1 MDEVEGPRVDASEG
15 QGVQVGTG
23 NVQHNYYGANSR
35 LDPETLGALNP
46 HAAIA
51 KLRNMPHEDV
61 VLLFAKATPADV
73 TDVLRVLVDSGVA
86 ERDLAVAALADI
98 NPRKA
103 SEFIAPLTAE
113 FPWVGL
119 LPKAVAAIHSL
130 ATSLNW
136 SNASPAA
143 SGDRHQPSRLMRVGF
158 FRTYSQGRIYWSGGD
173 DAYSIS
179 GTIATYFAESGQAVS
194 LGYPVGDAWH
204 LKSGASDAEAVVQ
217 PFTGGRL
224 YACDQGVYYL
234 YGEILREYLERG
246 SHEGWLGF
254 PVAEAVYE
262 ESAWRQ
268 HFEGGVVYLN
278 KGDAHAVRAALLN
291 HVGEYCYPSS
301 GEMAVSAHL
310 FSTEGVSQ
318 EFEYATGAKKVI
330 YSSARGA
337 YSVAGE
343 LLQYY
348 RSSGETASRLGFP
361 AGDERRNM
369 GPGDRLPQDANPYVR
384 TSVEQEFE
392 GGVISGRPGSG
403 LFMVP
408 KEAHDL
414 IWRVPDI
421 ATRLGFPVSEEEP
434 VGWEDDRIQFFENG
448 VVTLRA
454 GKREAWLRPS
464 EPEPGVARADRLP
477 GELAGP
483 PSLRATDAATPT
495 KESRDT
501 VIVAAAV
508 AWPEYAVTS
517 AYICQEDR
525 VFRENIT
532 HLGFYADGE
541 IKPVIPRILRRHKS
555 VLFTRQEA
563 VRQEQVPN
571 GGARVGAII
580 GDCLASRTRDEGERY
595 DVYLLTGPD
604 DIETVHLAAPIR
616 NDTTSDSGRAT
627 AWTQKQR
634 YTSLDRLTSGVTRAS
649 EL

>member
-1 MDEVEGPRVDASEG
+1 MARAARPRERDVMDEVEGPRVDASEG
-15 QGVQVGTG
+15 QGVLVGTG

-51 KLRNMPHEDV
+51 KLRDMPHEDV
-61 VLLFAKATPADV
+61 VLLFAKATPDDV

-103 SEFIAPLTAE
+103 SEFIAPLTEE

-130 ATSLNW
+130 ATSLHW

-143 SGDRHQPSRLMRVGF
+143 SGDRYQPSRLMRVGF
-158 FRTYSQGRIYWSGGD
+158 FRTYSQGSIYWSGGD
-173 DAYSIS
+173 DAHSIS
-179 GTIATYFAESGQAVS
+179 GTIAKYFTESGQAVS
-194 LGYPVGDAWH
+194 LGYPVGAAWH

-262 ESAWRQ
+262 EGAWRQ
-268 HFEGGVVYLN
+268 HFEGGVIYLN
-278 KGDAHAVRAALLN
+278 KGDAHTVRAALLN

-301 GEMAVSAHL
+301 GEVAISAHL

-318 EFEYATGAKKVI
+318 EFEHAAGAKKVI
-330 YSSARGA
+330 YSSVHGA

-361 AGDERRNM
+361 AGDERRNT
-369 GPGDRLPQDANPYVR
+369 GPGDPYVR

-392 GGVISGRPGSG
+392 GGVISGQPGSG

-414 IWRVPDI
+414 IWGDPDI

-434 VGWEDDRIQFFENG
+434 VGWADDRIQFFENG

-454 GKREAWLRPS
+454 GKRAAWLRPS
-464 EPEPGVARADRLP
+464 EPEPGVN
-477 GELAGP
+477 
-483 PSLRATDAATPT
+483 AATPE
-495 KESRDT
+495 KESHDT

-508 AWPEYAVTS
+508 GWPEYAVTS

-541 IKPVIPRILRRHKS
+541 IKPVIPRILGCHKS

-563 VRQEQVPN
+563 ARREQVPN

-580 GDCLASRTRDEGERY
+580 EGCLASGTRDEGERY

-604 DIETVHLAAPIR
+604 DIETVHLAVPIR